1 MVIVKKMVT
10 LMATLIV
17 AQTAA
22 GWNTPYSEAV
32 VNKSYH
38 NSDLASSSSGG
49 LEPLYSLVHRF
60 FDLVVPNDGDD
71 LPLGLNSTVLLGDP
85 EEQLPLHLQLQM
97 QLRAQLS
104 EHWEDKKTQGCG
116 QSMFQPLAI
125 ALGMASM
132 NFCLTGSSMM
142 SSRTLVGLT
151 RILIVQRLPDSGW
164 ADGNLADVAGQL
176 GKLMEHLNL
185 DLPRCTSRL
194 DTLYLII

>member
-85 EEQLPLHLQLQM
+85 EEQLPLHLQLQL

-104 EHWEDKKTQGCG
+104 EHWEDNKTQGCG

-132 NFCLTGSSMM
+132 NFCLTGNSI

-176 GKLMEHLNL
+176 GKLMEHLNQSQPNL
-185 DLPRCTSRL
+185 GARADW
-194 DTLYLII
+194 TLCI

>member
-38 NSDLASSSSGG
+38 NSDLAPSSRGG

-85 EEQLPLHLQLQM
+85 EEQLPLHLQLQL

-104 EHWEDKKTQGCG
+104 EHWEDNKTQGCG

-132 NFCLTGSSMM
+132 NFCLTGSSI

-176 GKLMEHLNL
+176 GKLMEHLNQSQPNL
-185 DLPRCTSRL
+185 GARADW
-194 DTLYLII
+194 TLCI